1 MTIVQAE
8 NEHHYL
14 IIEHI
19 ALYTW
24 PDTFKEILSEEQINY
39 MLAKTYKPE
48 QLKSQVENMGHTFL
62 LAYDNGVYH
71 GFASYEINYD
81 GTDATKVHKLYV
93 FPKSQGKGAG
103 KLLLNYILDLAQKNG
118 QKSIILNVN
127 KYNYKAV
134 EFYKHN
140 NFQIIKEENIDIGE
154 GFVNE
159 DFVME
164 LKF

>member
-8 NEHHYL
+8 NDHHFL

-24 PDTFKEILSEEQINY
+24 PDTFKEILSEEQIQY

-48 QLKSQVENMGHTFL
+48 QLKSQVEDLKHNFI
-62 LAYDNGVYH
+62 LAYEDGVYH
-71 GFASYEINYD
+71 GFASYEVNIENSN
-81 GTDATKVHKLYV
+81 TTKVHKLYV

-103 KLLLNYILDLAQKNG
+103 KLLLNHILDIAKGNNQKT
-118 QKSIILNVN
+118 IILNVN

-134 EFYKHN
+134 DFYKNN
-140 NFQIIKEENIDIGE
+140 NFQIIKEEDIDIGG

-159 DFVME
+159 DYVME
-164 LKF
+164 LNL